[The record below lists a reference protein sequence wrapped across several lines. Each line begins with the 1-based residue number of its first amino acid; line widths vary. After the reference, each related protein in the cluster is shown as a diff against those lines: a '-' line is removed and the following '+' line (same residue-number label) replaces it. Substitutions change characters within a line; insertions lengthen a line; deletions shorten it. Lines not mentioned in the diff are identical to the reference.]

1 MRRCGRS
8 FRYGG
13 VLEGREASILIEVL
27 IVERM
32 TAWENGFQPLLR
44 VSALLFMLD
53 QEGSH
58 AVLG

>member
-13 VLEGREASILIEVL
+13 VLEGREPSNLIEVL
-27 IVERM
+27 IMERM
-32 TAWENGFQPLLR
+32 TACESGFQPLLR
-44 VSALLFMLD
+44 VSALLFMLG
-53 QEGSH
+53 QEDLH